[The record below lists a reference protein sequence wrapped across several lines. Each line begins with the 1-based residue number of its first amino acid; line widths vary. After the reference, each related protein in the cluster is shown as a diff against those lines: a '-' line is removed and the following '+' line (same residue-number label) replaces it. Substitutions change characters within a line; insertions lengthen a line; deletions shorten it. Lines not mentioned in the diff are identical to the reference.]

1 MSPKFRNDTDT
12 NNLALWT
19 MDSIIT

>member
-1 MSPKFRNDTDT
+1 MSPKFRPDTDT